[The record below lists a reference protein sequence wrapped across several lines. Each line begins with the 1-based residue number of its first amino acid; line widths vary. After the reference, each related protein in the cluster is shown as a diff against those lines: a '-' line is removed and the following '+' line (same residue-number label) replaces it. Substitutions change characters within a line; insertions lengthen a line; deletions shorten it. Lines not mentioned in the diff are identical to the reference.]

1 MTEQQQ
7 ERSID
12 EELRELADAVREHLL
27 WQKSCGASGIPAG
40 APIAP
45 EPELERA
52 PAQSRP
58 PVPIPK
64 FREPP
69 AAAPIAL
76 EPRRAQF
83 EVPADLEG
91 RVARLQQLADESRA
105 CTKCALHMTRQQA
118 VFSRGS
124 PSAEVMFVGEGPG
137 ADEDAQG
144 EPFVGKAGQLLDKMI
159 VAMGLDRDQV
169 YICNVV
175 KCRPPDNRTPEP
187 EEAAAC
193 LPYLQEQ
200 IALINPKVI
209 VALGATAVKGMLG
222 VQEGITRLRGKWKLY
237 RASIP
242 VMPTFHPS
250 YLLRKEDAKR
260 DVWNDLKAVMVNL
273 GRPVPD
279 KKK

>member
-1 MTEQQQ
+1 MTEQQ
-7 ERSID
+7 EKSID

-27 WQKSCGASGIPAG
+27 WQRSCGATGIPPG
-40 APIAP
+40 AVVAP
-45 EPELERA
+45 EPEVEPVPA
-52 PAQSRP
+52 PRKPAIAIPQFQAPPPPP
-58 PVPIPK
+58 PVAAEPK
-64 FREPP
+64 RP
-69 AAAPIAL
+69 
-76 EPRRAQF
+76 QF

-91 RVARLQQLADESRA
+91 RIARLKQLAEEASA
-105 CTKCALHMTRQQA
+105 CTRCVLHKQRKQA

-124 PSAEVMFVGEGPG
+124 ASTEVMFVGEGPG

-159 VAMGLDRDQV
+159 VAMGLDREQV

-175 KCRPPDNRTPEP
+175 KCRPPENRTPEP
-187 EEAAAC
+187 EEIAAC

-209 VALGATAVKGMLG
+209 VALGGTAVKGLLG
-222 VQEGITRLRGKWKLY
+222 VQEGITRMRGKWKLY
-237 RASIP
+237 RAAIP

-260 DVWNDLKAVMVNL
+260 DVWTDLKQVMAQI
-273 GRPVPD
+273 GRPVAD